1 MASGLATL
9 KTLKQ
14 TNPYPQLEDFTK
26 RLTAGLSE
34 RATKAGLPHTIPQI
48 GSMFTLFFNP
58 EVVTNYTAAVKSDTK
73 RFARYFHAM
82 LGEGVYLPCSQYE
95 ANFASAALTEA
106 DLQATLSA
114 AETAFDA
121 IKSA

>member
-1 MASGLATL
+1 MI
-9 KTLKQ
+9 Q
-14 TNPYPQLEDFTK
+14 
-26 RLTAGLSE
+26 
-34 RATKAGLPHTIPQI
+34 TIPQI

-58 EVVTNYTAAVKSDTK
+58 EVVTNYTVAVKSDTK
-73 RFARYFHAM
+73 RFARYFHGM

-106 DLQATLSA
+106 DLQTTLSA
-114 AETAFDA
+114 AETAFDT